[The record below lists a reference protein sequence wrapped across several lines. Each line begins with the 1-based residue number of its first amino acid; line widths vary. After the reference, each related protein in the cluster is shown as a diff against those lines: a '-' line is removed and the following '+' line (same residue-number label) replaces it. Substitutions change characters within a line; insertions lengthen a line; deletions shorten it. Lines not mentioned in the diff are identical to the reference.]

1 MLPTL
6 EKSERFQKEF
16 REFNEKIT
24 QLTDTTLRNEMN
36 NCLMQL
42 LSEVRV
48 VDQHMFDPK
57 AVEVSQSRDKIAA
70 LRKKLDKTLN
80 QTAKTV

>member
-6 EKSERFQKEF
+6 EQSERFQKEF

-24 QLTDTTLRNEMN
+24 ALTDVTLRNDMN

-42 LSEVRV
+42 LSEVRN
-48 VDQHMFDPK
+48 VDEHMFDPK
-57 AVEVSQSRDKIAA
+57 AASVSQSREKIAA

-80 QTAKTV
+80 HAGNTI

>member
-6 EKSERFQKEF
+6 EQSERFQNEF

-24 QLTDTTLRNEMN
+24 QLSDVTLRNEMN

-42 LSEVRV
+42 LREVRS
-48 VDQHMFDPK
+48 VDEHMFDPK
-57 AVEVSQSRDKIAA
+57 AVAVSQSREKIAE
-70 LRKKLDKTLN
+70 LRKKLDKTLS
-80 QTAKTV
+80 QSVKTV

>member
-24 QLTDTTLRNEMN
+24 QITDVTLRNDMN

-42 LSEVRV
+42 LGEVRN
-48 VDQHMFDPK
+48 VDQYMFDPK
-57 AVEVSQSRDKIAA
+57 AVSASQSREKIAE
-70 LRKKLDKTLN
+70 LRKKLDRALNHAGKTM
-80 QTAKTV
+80 

>member
-6 EKSERFQKEF
+6 EQSERFQKEF

-24 QLTDTTLRNEMN
+24 QLTDVTLRNEMN

-42 LSEVRV
+42 LGEVRV

-57 AVEVSQSRDKIAA
+57 AVEVSQSREKIAA

-80 QTAKTV
+80 HAAKTV

>member
-24 QLTDTTLRNEMN
+24 QLTDVTLRNEMN

-42 LSEVRV
+42 LREVRN
-48 VDQHMFDPK
+48 VDEHMFDPK
-57 AVEVSQSRDKIAA
+57 AVAVSQSREKIAE

-80 QTAKTV
+80 HTVKTV

>member
-24 QLTDTTLRNEMN
+24 QLTDVTLRNDMN

-42 LSEVRV
+42 LGEVRN
-48 VDQHMFDPK
+48 VDQYMFDPK
-57 AVEVSQSRDKIAA
+57 AVAASQSREKIAE
-70 LRKKLDKTLN
+70 LRKKLDRTLN
-80 QTAKTV
+80 QAGKTM

>member
-24 QLTDTTLRNEMN
+24 QITDVTLRNDMH

-42 LSEVRV
+42 LGEVRN
-48 VDQHMFDPK
+48 VDQYMFDPK
-57 AVEVSQSRDKIAA
+57 AVSLSQSREKIAE
-70 LRKKLDKTLN
+70 LRKKLDKTLS
-80 QTAKTV
+80 QAGKTM

>member
-6 EKSERFQKEF
+6 EQSERFQNEF

-24 QLTDTTLRNEMN
+24 QLTDVTLRNEMN

-42 LSEVRV
+42 LREVRS
-48 VDQHMFDPK
+48 VDEHMFDPK
-57 AVEVSQSRDKIAA
+57 AVAVSQSREKIAE
-70 LRKKLDKTLN
+70 LRKKLDKTLS
-80 QTAKTV
+80 QAAKTV